1 VKRNPLSLIFAFVF
15 IDLLGYSLFLPLLPY
30 YADTLGAS
38 PLLVG
43 LLIASNALAQLIA
56 SPTIGR
62 LSDRYGRRPLL
73 IASIVGTLFSFL
85 LLGLV
90 EPLGSLLDGLTGGA
104 LGLGTAA
111 LVMLFASRIF
121 DGLTGGNISLARAY
135 ITDVTDEESRAR
147 GLGMIGAAFG
157 LGFIVGPAM
166 GGLLSNWDPA
176 TSVFVEAGLSRY
188 AVPAFV
194 AVVLAGLNLAGV
206 LLWLPESL
214 TPERRA
220 EMSKRRSH
228 AILSIPELWGALRR
242 PRFGPLLHIT
252 FVHSLAFALFTANFA
267 LYTQYRLELSD
278 QATSYILTYVGLLVV
293 LVQGLAI
300 GRLTKRF
307 SETRLVLGAAIL
319 MAPSLLAWAVVS
331 NVPLLLVVLA
341 PLALGGGVLNTVVS
355 SLITKSV
362 YPNEV
367 GGALG
372 LSASLEALTRVLAP
386 ALGGVLIQQL
396 GASSLGV
403 VAGVLM
409 IWLST
414 FIWRRLIVNPDPPLP
429 DRGEKVATR
438 EAVQAH
444 P

>member
-1 VKRNPLSLIFAFVF
+1 MKRNPLLLIFAFVF

-73 IASIVGTLFSFL
+73 IASIIGTLISFL
-85 LLGLV
+85 MLGLV

-104 LGLGTAA
+104 LGLGSAA

-121 DGLTGGNISLARAY
+121 DGLTGGNIALARAY

-176 TSVFVEAGLSRY
+176 TSIFVEAGLSRY

-194 AVVLAGLNLAGV
+194 AVVLAALNLVGV

-214 TPERRA
+214 TTERRA
-220 EMSKRRSH
+220 EMSQRRKHS
-228 AILSIPELWGALRR
+228 ILSIPEMWEALRR

-252 FVHSLAFALFTANFA
+252 FVHNLAFGIFTANFA

-307 SETRLVLGAAIL
+307 SEHRLVLGAAIL
-319 MAPSLLAWAVVS
+319 MAPSLLAWAVVP

-372 LSASLEALTRVLAP
+372 LSSSLEALTRVLAP

-409 IWLST
+409 IWLAT
-414 FIWRRLIVNPDPPLP
+414 FVWRRLVVHPDPPLSRRS
-429 DRGEKVATR
+429 DEMTAQEV
-438 EAVQAH
+438 VQART
-444 P
+444 

>member
-1 VKRNPLSLIFAFVF
+1 MRRNPLVLIFAFVF

-38 PLLVG
+38 PLLIG
-43 LLIASNALAQLIA
+43 LLIASNALAQLVA

-62 LSDRYGRRPLL
+62 LSDRYGRRTML
-73 IASIVGTLFSFL
+73 IWSIVGTLVSFL

-90 EPLGSLLDGLTGGA
+90 EPLGAVLDGLTGGA

-111 LVMLFASRIF
+111 LVMLFASRIL
-121 DGLTGGNISLARAY
+121 DGLTGGNIALARAY
-135 ITDVTDEESRAR
+135 ITDVTDEQSRAK

-166 GGLLSNWDPA
+166 GGLLSNWAPV
-176 TSVFVEAGLSRY
+176 TSLFAEAGLSRY

-194 AVVLAGLNLAGV
+194 AVVLAALNLVGV

-220 EMSKRRSH
+220 RISQRRARS
-228 AILSIPELWGALRR
+228 ILSIPELLAALKR

-252 FVHSLAFALFTANFA
+252 FVHSLAFGIFTANFA
-267 LYTQYRLELSD
+267 LYTQTRLGLSD

-300 GRLTKRF
+300 GRLTARF
-307 SETRLVLGAAIL
+307 DETRLILGAALL
-319 MAPSLLAWAVVS
+319 MVPSLLAWAVVG

-341 PLALGGGVLNTVVS
+341 PLALGGGVLNTIIS

-362 YPNEV
+362 HGDEV

-372 LSASLEALTRVLAP
+372 LSASLESLTRVLAP
-386 ALGGVLIQQL
+386 ALGGLLIQAL
-396 GASSLGV
+396 GAWSLGV
-403 VAGVLM
+403 VAGALM

-414 FIWRRLIVNPDPPLP
+414 FIWRHLITRPTSPPAQTESPIPDSSGP
-429 DRGEKVATR
+429 RSM
-438 EAVQAH
+438 
-444 P
+444 

>member
-1 VKRNPLSLIFAFVF
+1 MKRSPLFLIFAFVF

-38 PLLVG
+38 PLLIG
-43 LLIASNALAQLIA
+43 LLIASNALAQLVA

-62 LSDRYGRRPLL
+62 LSDRYGRRTLL
-73 IASIVGTLFSFL
+73 VWSIVGTLASFL

-90 EPLGSLLDGLTGGA
+90 EPLGALLDGLTGGA

-111 LVMLFASRIF
+111 LVMLFASRIL
-121 DGLTGGNISLARAY
+121 DGLTGGNIALARAY

-166 GGLLSNWDPA
+166 GGLLSNWAPA
-176 TSVFVEAGLSRY
+176 AELFASAGLSRY

-194 AVVLAGLNLAGV
+194 AVVLAALNLAGV

-220 EMSKRRSH
+220 AMARRERSR
-228 AILSIPELWGALRR
+228 AILSLPELWQAMQR
-242 PRFGPLLHIT
+242 PRFGPLLHVT
-252 FVHSLAFALFTANFA
+252 FIHSLAFGLFTANFA
-267 LYTQYRLELSD
+267 LYTQNRLGLSD
-278 QATSYILTYVGLLVV
+278 QSTSYILTYVGLLVV

-307 SETRLVLGAAIL
+307 EESRLVLGAALL
-319 MAPSLLAWAVVS
+319 MVPSLLGWAVVGS
-331 NVPLLLVVLA
+331 VPLLLIVLA
-341 PLALGGGVLNTVVS
+341 PLALGGGVLNTVIS

-362 YPNEV
+362 HGDEV

-372 LSASLEALTRVLAP
+372 LSSSLESLTRVLAP
-386 ALGGVLIQQL
+386 ALGGLLIQWL
-396 GASSLGV
+396 GAWSLGV
-403 VAGVLM
+403 VAGGLM

-414 FIWRRLIVNPDPPLP
+414 FIWRRLVADPAPPLSRQG
-429 DRGEKVATR
+429 DA
-438 EAVQAH
+438 
-444 P
+444 

>member
-1 VKRNPLSLIFAFVF
+1 MKRNPLVLIFAFVF

-38 PLLVG
+38 PLLIG
-43 LLIASNALAQLIA
+43 LLVASNALAQLVA

-73 IASIVGTLFSFL
+73 IASIVGTLVSFL

-90 EPLGSLLDGLTGGA
+90 EPLGAALDGLTGGA

-111 LVMLFASRIF
+111 LVMLFASRIL
-121 DGLTGGNISLARAY
+121 DGLTGGNIALARAY

-166 GGLLSNWDPA
+166 GGLLSNWAPA
-176 TSVFVEAGLSRY
+176 TSLFAQAGLSRY
-188 AVPAFV
+188 AAPAFV
-194 AVVLAGLNLAGV
+194 AVVLATLNLAGV

-220 EMSKRRSH
+220 RMQARRNRS
-228 AILSIPELWGALRR
+228 ILSIPELLAALQR

-252 FVHSLAFALFTANFA
+252 FVHSLAFGLFTANFA
-267 LYTQYRLELSD
+267 LYTQYRLGLSD
-278 QATSYILTYVGLLVV
+278 QSTSYILTYVGLLVV

-307 SETRLVLGAAIL
+307 EESRLVLGATLL
-319 MAPSLLAWAVVS
+319 MVPSLLAWAVVGS
-331 NVPLLLVVLA
+331 VPLLLVVLA
-341 PLALGGGVLNTVVS
+341 PLALGGGVLNTVIS

-362 YPNEV
+362 PGDEV
-367 GGALG
+367 GGTLG
-372 LSASLEALTRVLAP
+372 LSSSLESLTRVLAP
-386 ALGGVLIQQL
+386 ALGGVLIQWL
-396 GASSLGV
+396 GAWSLGV
-403 VAGVLM
+403 AAGGLM
-409 IWLST
+409 IWLSA
-414 FIWRRLIVNPDPPLP
+414 FIWRRLIANPQPPLTH
-429 DRGEKVATR
+429 GEQVPA
-438 EAVQAH
+438 A
-444 P
+444 

>member
-1 VKRNPLSLIFAFVF
+1 MKRNPLVLIFAFVF

-38 PLLVG
+38 PLLIG
-43 LLIASNALAQLIA
+43 LLVASNALAQLVA

-73 IASIVGTLFSFL
+73 IASIVGTLVSFL

-90 EPLGSLLDGLTGGA
+90 EPLGAALDGLTGGA

-111 LVMLFASRIF
+111 LVMLFASRIL
-121 DGLTGGNISLARAY
+121 DGLTGGNIALARAY

-166 GGLLSNWDPA
+166 GGLLSNWAPA
-176 TSVFVEAGLSRY
+176 TELFAQAGLSRY

-194 AVVLAGLNLAGV
+194 AVVLAALNLAGV

-214 TPERRA
+214 TAERRA
-220 EMSKRRSH
+220 RMRERQGRS
-228 AILSIPELWGALRR
+228 ILSIPELLEALKR
-242 PRFGPLLHIT
+242 PGFGPLLHIT
-252 FVHSLAFALFTANFA
+252 FVHSLAFGIFTANFA
-267 LYTQYRLELSD
+267 LYTQNRLGLSD
-278 QATSYILTYVGLLVV
+278 QSTSYILTYVGLLVV

-307 SETRLVLGAAIL
+307 EESRLVLGAALL
-319 MAPSLLAWAVVS
+319 MAPSLLAWAAVG

-341 PLALGGGVLNTVVS
+341 PLALGGGVLNTVIS

-362 YPNEV
+362 EGDEV

-372 LSASLEALTRVLAP
+372 LSSSLESLTRVLAP
-386 ALGGVLIQQL
+386 ALGGVLIQWL
-396 GASSLGV
+396 GAWSLGV

-414 FIWRRLIVNPDPPLP
+414 FIWRRLITDPMPPLP
-429 DRGEKVATR
+429 RQETTPV
-438 EAVQAH
+438 